1 MMPTNRSGPAACWL
15 AASVSAT
22 KERTTQAGL
31 TRFVGARVTQKVVPN
46 WENRRGELK
55 ASCYYATL

>member
-1 MMPTNRSGPAACWL
+1 LSNSVAALQLGQQKGMTNNRVTCPGL
-15 AASVSAT
+15 T
-22 KERTTQAGL
+22 GL
-31 TRFVGARVTQKVVPN
+31 TRFIGARVTQKVLSN